1 MQEHGF
7 GITKKRSKVVRAI
20 WKNTISGKASGKTE
34 GGREGG
40 NEEGKEGEREGKGE
54 EEEGRLK
61 HAGKDQ
67 IRKLSSAT

>member
-20 WKNTISGKASGKTE
+20 WRNTISGKASGRKE
-34 GGREGG
+34 GGRERGR
-40 NEEGKEGEREGKGE
+40 EGGKGE